1 MPLAQGTRGANK
13 PKTSASTLLAY
24 RFVQNRAW
32 HGGMFKVML
41 RNLSWRYFDFWLLG
55 AVVLA
60 TAFGTTMIRSAVAGN
75 ELLLPL
81 IDRQIYFALVGIV
94 VIFLV
99 AAIDYRY
106 WMALYRPIF
115 LVMSI
120 LLFSLFLSAQEVFGA
135 ARWFQVG
142 VLFVQPTEFAKI
154 AAILLL
160 ARYFDRTQNHPRD
173 LRWIIVGFIWV
184 MGLAIWILLQPNLS
198 NVVVLMVILASL
210 LWFNGIQLKHLLL
223 FAVIGFLTIST
234 VATLSV
240 LRIRIPFLQVY
251 QQDRITNFILPDENA
266 TFGEKYNVDQAKIAI
281 GSGGLFGKG
290 YGHGTQTQLR
300 FLKVR
305 HTDFVFSVISEEF
318 GLVGSLL
325 VIVIIGLVVWR
336 CLRAAQKARDVAGM
350 CIAYGVATLILFQ
363 GLVNISMNLN
373 IVPVSGLPL
382 PFISYGG
389 SGLTSLMLGIGLVES
404 VAMRHRQLE
413 F

>member
-1 MPLAQGTRGANK
+1 
-13 PKTSASTLLAY
+13 
-24 RFVQNRAW
+24 
-32 HGGMFKVML
+32 
-41 RNLSWRYFDFWLLG
+41 
-55 AVVLA
+55 
-60 TAFGTTMIRSAVAGN
+60 MIRSAVAGN
-75 ELLLPL
+75 EGLVPL
-81 IDRQIYFALVGIV
+81 INRQIYFAIVGLVL
-94 VIFLV
+94 IFVV

-106 WMALYRPIF
+106 WMALYRPIVI
-115 LVMSI
+115 VMSI
-120 LLFSLFLSAQEVFGA
+120 LLFALFLSAQAVFGA

-154 AAILLL
+154 VAILLL
-160 ARYFDRTQNHPRD
+160 ARYFERTQNHPRD
-173 LRWIIVGFIWV
+173 LRWIIVAFVWV
-184 MGLAIWILLQPNLS
+184 MLLGIWILLQPNLS

-223 FAVIGFLTIST
+223 FGVIGFLGIST
-234 VATLSV
+234 VFALVSFK
-240 LRIRIPFLQVY
+240 IHIPFLRDY
-251 QQDRITNFILPDENA
+251 QQRRIENFISPDPNA
-266 TFGEKYNVDQAKIAI
+266 TYGEKYNVDQALIAI

-305 HTDFVFSVISEEF
+305 HTDFIFSAISEEF

-325 VIVIIGLVVWR
+325 VIFIIMLVLWR

-350 CIAYGVATLILFQ
+350 NIAYGVATLIFFQ
-363 GLVNISMNLN
+363 GMVNIGVNLN

-404 VAMRHRQLE
+404 VAMRHKQLE

>member
-1 MPLAQGTRGANK
+1 
-13 PKTSASTLLAY
+13 
-24 RFVQNRAW
+24 
-32 HGGMFKVML
+32 ML
-41 RNLSWRYFDFWLLG
+41 RDISWRYFDFWLLG

-75 ELLLPL
+75 EELLPL
-81 IDRQIYFALVGIV
+81 INRQIYFALAGLVL
-94 VIFLV
+94 IFVV
-99 AAIDYRY
+99 AAIDYRF
-106 WMALYRPIF
+106 WMAIYRPIF
-115 LVMSI
+115 IVMSL
-120 LLFSLFLSAQEVFGA
+120 LLFFLFLSAQAVFGA

-154 AAILLL
+154 AVILLL
-160 ARYFDRTQNHPRD
+160 ARYFDKTQNRPRD
-173 LRWIIVGFIWV
+173 LRWIFGAFFWV

-210 LWFNGIQLKHLLL
+210 LWFNGMQIKHIVLLG
-223 FAVIGFLTIST
+223 VIGFLLIAM
-234 VATLSV
+234 VVVLSV
-240 LRIRIPFLQVY
+240 AGVNIPFLQDY
-251 QQDRITNFILPDENA
+251 QQQRIVNFLLPDPEA
-266 TFGEKYNVDQAKIAI
+266 TFGATYNVQQALIAI
-281 GSGGLFGKG
+281 GSGGWFGLG

-305 HTDFVFSVISEEF
+305 HTDFIFSAISEEF
-318 GLVGSLL
+318 GLVGALFVILMIVL
-325 VIVIIGLVVWR
+325 VIWR

-350 CIAYGVATLILFQ
+350 TIAYGVATLIFFQ
-363 GLVNISMNLN
+363 GMVNIGVNLN

-404 VAMRHRQLE
+404 VAMRYKELD

>member
-1 MPLAQGTRGANK
+1 
-13 PKTSASTLLAY
+13 
-24 RFVQNRAW
+24 
-32 HGGMFKVML
+32 ML
-41 RNLSWRYFDFWLLG
+41 RNIPWRYFDFALLG

-75 ELLLPL
+75 EELLPL
-81 IDRQIYFALVGIV
+81 INRQIYFALAGLIL
-94 VIFLV
+94 IFIV
-99 AAIDYRY
+99 AAIDYRF
-106 WMALYRPIF
+106 WLAIYRPIF
-115 LVMSI
+115 IVMSL
-120 LLFSLFLSAQEVFGA
+120 LLFFLFLSAQAVFGA

-160 ARYFDRTQNHPRD
+160 ARYFDKTEHQARN
-173 LRWIIVGFIWV
+173 LRWIFGAFFWV

-210 LWFNGIQLKHLLL
+210 LWFNGIELKHIAL
-223 FAVIGFLTIST
+223 FAGIGITL
-234 VATLSV
+234 VAIVVTLALAGV
-240 LRIRIPFLQVY
+240 DVPFLQDY
-251 QQDRITNFILPDENA
+251 QQQRIVNFIRPDPNA
-266 TFGEKYNVDQAKIAI
+266 TFGATYNVQQALIAI
-281 GSGGLFGKG
+281 GSGGLFGLG

-305 HTDFVFSVISEEF
+305 HTDFIFSAISEEF
-318 GLVGSLL
+318 GMVGALL
-325 VIVIIGLVVWR
+325 VIAIIIVIIWR

-350 CIAYGVATLILFQ
+350 TIAYGVATLIFFQ
-363 GLVNISMNLN
+363 GMVNIGVNLN

-404 VAMRHRQLE
+404 VAMRHKELD

>member
-1 MPLAQGTRGANK
+1 
-13 PKTSASTLLAY
+13 
-24 RFVQNRAW
+24 
-32 HGGMFKVML
+32 ML
-41 RNLSWRYFDFWLLG
+41 REISWRYFDFLLLG

-75 ELLLPL
+75 EGLLPL
-81 IDRQIYFALVGIV
+81 INRQIYFAVLGIV
-94 VIFLV
+94 LIFIV

-115 LVMSI
+115 IVISI
-120 LLFSLFLSAQEVFGA
+120 LLIALYLSAQAVFGA

-160 ARYFDRTQNHPRD
+160 ARYFDKTENQARN
-173 LRWIIVGFIWV
+173 LRWLLFAFLWT

-210 LWFNGIQLKHLLL
+210 LWFNGVQIKHVAIVGAVAAVLLGTV
-223 FAVIGFLTIST
+223 FTLTFFG
-234 VATLSV
+234 
-240 LRIRIPFLQVY
+240 IRIPFLQPY
-251 QQDRITNFILPDENA
+251 QQQRIANFILPNQQA
-266 TFGEKYNVDQAKIAI
+266 TFGETYNVDQAKIAI
-281 GSGGLFGKG
+281 GSGGWFGKG

-305 HTDFVFSVISEEF
+305 HTDFIFSAVSEEF
-318 GLVGSLL
+318 GLVGALIVIL
-325 VIVIIGLVVWR
+325 VILFIVWR
-336 CLRAAQKARDVAGM
+336 CLRAAQKSRDVAGM
-350 CIAYGVATLILFQ
+350 SIAYGVATLIFFQ
-363 GLVNISMNLN
+363 GMVNIGVNLN

-404 VAMRHRQLE
+404 VAMRHRKLE